1 MDQLIQIEIGGVEP
15 IADMLNLMD
24 KSNEKNIMNK
34 VEEKD
39 PELAEE
45 IRKLMFV
52 FEDLVF
58 VDDKG
63 IQALLKEV
71 DQQKLFLHQDFSGR
85 D

>member
-1 MDQLIQIEIGGVEP
+1 
-15 IADMLNLMD
+15 MD
-24 KSNEKNIMNK
+24 KTNEKNIMNR

-45 IRKLMFV
+45 IRKLMFI

-63 IQALLKEV
+63 IQGYLK
-71 DQQKLFLHQDFSGR
+71 KLISKTCHSSENRTRRNKG
-85 D
+85 

>member
-1 MDQLIQIEIGGVEP
+1 MLICLI
-15 IADMLNLMD
+15 LMD
-24 KSNEKNIMNK
+24 KTNEKNIMNR

-63 IQALLKEV
+63 IQALLKEI
-71 DQQKLFLHQDFSGR
+71 DQQNCYCP
-85 D
+85 